1 MGTIV
6 SFNREFSAMGVRRAQ
21 DIRHGQAVMEI
32 WEDDEYKL
40 SFRAGTGWT
49 LAVRLKPIGESAYS
63 ELASAVEEGLWT
75 VVGVFQSRTAARE
88 TARGFQDGGKVWRES
103 YRTNLGTVS
112 AAILDS
118 KYAHS
123 ELARGEAPRGSHA

>member
-6 SFNREFSAMGVRRAQ
+6 SFNCVFSAMAVRRAQ
-21 DIRHGQAVMEI
+21 DVRQGQAVMEN
-32 WEDDEYKL
+32 WKGDKFKL
-40 SFRAGTGWT
+40 SYRAGTGWT

-75 VVGVFQSRTAARE
+75 VVGVFQSRTAAME
-88 TARGFQDGGKVWRES
+88 IAGGFQDGGKVWRES
-103 YRTNLGTVS
+103 YRTNLGTVP

-118 KYAHS
+118 KYAQS
-123 ELARGEAPRGSHA
+123 ELAHGEAPRGSHV